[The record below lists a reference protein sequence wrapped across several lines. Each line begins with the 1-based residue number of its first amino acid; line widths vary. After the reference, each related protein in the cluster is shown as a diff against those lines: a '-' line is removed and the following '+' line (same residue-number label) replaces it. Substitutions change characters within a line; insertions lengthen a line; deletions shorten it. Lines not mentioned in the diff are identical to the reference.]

1 MTGNPYHAS
10 DGKFSS
16 GPSGSAIGDH
26 QASQSEPVG
35 PGRQPTRRHD
45 GVQSVGTDSG
55 GHGLN
60 SSGGPRG
67 AGGTFGVR
75 LRPRVATRGLRR
87 AAAEKAALGAKADAR
102 HYPGGDTAARV
113 RASVTNI
120 APYRRKAS

>member
-1 MTGNPYHAS
+1 MAGNPYHAA

-16 GPSGSAIGDH
+16 GPSGSAVGDH
-26 QASQSEPVG
+26 QASQSQPVG
-35 PGRQPTRRHD
+35 PGRQPTRRHN

-55 GHGLN
+55 GNG
-60 SSGGPRG
+60 SSR

-75 LRPRVATRGLRR
+75 LRPKVTTRGLRP

-120 APYRRKAS
+120 APHRRKAS